1 MTINDLGWQVYTTKI
16 PDATRHN
23 PQHVGRVVFQDAT
36 RYGVFSNHGETEG
49 IVRGAMRRG
58 AAFSSQLPKVGDWV
72 VIEPLP
78 GEAKVVIKEV
88 LPRFSKISRKALG
101 KKGEEQVV
109 ACNINTAF
117 IVEGLDNDFNLN
129 RLERYLAAIIQSGA
143 QPVILLNKADVH
155 MDAVQVLAQVQAAH
169 PDVPVYIVSAL
180 QETGLEALTR
190 HVPAGETSVVV
201 GSSGA
206 GKSTLI
212 NVLLHTEVQKT
223 KEVRADDSRGR
234 HTTTRRELFMLPGG
248 GMCIDTPGM
257 RELQLWAETSAPAES
272 VFADIEALSEQC
284 RYHDC
289 DHEKSEG
296 CAVLAAVESG
306 EIDGARYRS
315 YLKLKKELAF
325 GQSKHMLRIQ
335 HDRRDNAKRLS
346 RQIKQLYKTRR
357 ARQFG
362 KE

>member
-1 MTINDLGWQVYTTKI
+1 MGAMQQFPFMTINDLGWQVYTTKI

-143 QPVILLNKADVH
+143 QPVILLN
-155 MDAVQVLAQVQAAH
+155 
-169 PDVPVYIVSAL
+169 
-180 QETGLEALTR
+180 
-190 HVPAGETSVVV
+190 TSV
-201 GSSGA
+201 
-206 GKSTLI
+206 
-212 NVLLHTEVQKT
+212 
-223 KEVRADDSRGR
+223 SR
-234 HTTTRRELFMLPGG
+234 
-248 GMCIDTPGM
+248 
-257 RELQLWAETSAPAES
+257 
-272 VFADIEALSEQC
+272 
-284 RYHDC
+284 
-289 DHEKSEG
+289 
-296 CAVLAAVESG
+296 
-306 EIDGARYRS
+306 
-315 YLKLKKELAF
+315 
-325 GQSKHMLRIQ
+325 
-335 HDRRDNAKRLS
+335 
-346 RQIKQLYKTRR
+346 
-357 ARQFG
+357 
-362 KE
+362 